1 MSAEVN
7 YQSEYYAADYPN
19 KHPYFRYIVSKYEPL
34 LESHERY
41 RDMLFERL
49 KYLDS
54 IDASWEE
61 QKHVKNQIDNVIAYS
76 YEIYEEFIWSDD
88 EQDLYNIAD
97 RILLTACKE
106 FAQWVNENIIND
118 QSKK

>member
-19 KHPYFRYIVSKYEPL
+19 KHPYFRY
-34 LESHERY
+34 
-41 RDMLFERL
+41 
-49 KYLDS
+49 
-54 IDASWEE
+54 
-61 QKHVKNQIDNVIAYS
+61 
-76 YEIYEEFIWSDD
+76 
-88 EQDLYNIAD
+88 IAD